1 MTVVVS
7 VEAVQNALRNINP
20 YYPRLF
26 TWAIENGFIKIK
38 PKPHISAAA
47 YNTMK
52 HVAAKQFNG
61 KPVHGSIGGQPTY
74 YFEVPTGLG
83 SENKPCGASTV
94 SASCSMPTITHEV
107 SALKGNATG
116 LFNRTQTQLAN
127 LRLAGMKE
135 TQKEE

>member
-61 KPVHGSIGGQPTY
+61 KYVRGSIGGQPAY
-74 YFEVPTGLG
+74 YFEVPAGLG
-83 SENKPCGASTV
+83 SENKPSGASTD
-94 SASCSMPTITHEV
+94 SASCCRPHEV
-107 SALKGNATG
+107 SVLEGNATG
-116 LFNRTQTQLAN
+116 LFNRTQTTLTN
-127 LRLAGMKE
+127 LRNTGIKE
-135 TQKEE
+135 TQELRRK